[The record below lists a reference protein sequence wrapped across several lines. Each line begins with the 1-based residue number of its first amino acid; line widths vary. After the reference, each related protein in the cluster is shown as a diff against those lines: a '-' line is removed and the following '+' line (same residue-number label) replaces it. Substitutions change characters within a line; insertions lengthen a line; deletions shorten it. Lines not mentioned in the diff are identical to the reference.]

1 MLNHTTKKAYFWIC
15 LQSFLRKLAIKTAWK
30 NIIAPN
36 ITKNSALIFL
46 PYFKNKYFLPTAPHD
61 GHLISSQKSV
71 ELTAD
76 KMQNLLTKQ
85 EPEGAGNTD
94 LHELQKKLSLQ
105 PHFPNKNIF
114 WDIRIYQIKCS
125 WGPGIYYRSIFFPF
139 PFSSHCLCIPF
150 NFMRA
155 FNIDK
160 QNKSCRFST
169 Q

>member
-36 ITKNSALIFL
+36 ITKNSALIFQ
-46 PYFKNKYFLPTAPHD
+46 PYFENKYFLPTAPHD

-85 EPEGAGNTD
+85 EPKDVDNTD
-94 LHELQKKLSLQ
+94 LLELQKNCHLN
-105 PHFPNKNIF
+105 HIF
-114 WDIRIYQIKCS
+114 QTNTFHEISVY
-125 WGPGIYYRSIFFPF
+125 
-139 PFSSHCLCIPF
+139 
-150 NFMRA
+150 
-155 FNIDK
+155 
-160 QNKSCRFST
+160 T
-169 Q
+169 